1 MAYYLEGSKNIEKI
15 TEDYLEIESL
25 DDLYLA
31 LKELWNKETCTPR
44 LRNSYSE
51 DNPSL
56 GQCSITSFLAQDI
69 FGGEVYGI
77 ALKEGGV
84 HCYNVVGDTIFDLT
98 SEQFKEE
105 LVYDKDNK
113 QEREDHFESDEKYAR
128 YLHLRK
134 MLHAFKK

>member
-1 MAYYLEGSKNIEKI
+1 MAYYLEGDKNIEKI

-98 SEQFKEE
+98 SEQFQEE

-113 QEREDHFESDEKYAR
+113 QDRETHFESDEKYTR

-134 MLHAFKK
+134 MLHVYKK